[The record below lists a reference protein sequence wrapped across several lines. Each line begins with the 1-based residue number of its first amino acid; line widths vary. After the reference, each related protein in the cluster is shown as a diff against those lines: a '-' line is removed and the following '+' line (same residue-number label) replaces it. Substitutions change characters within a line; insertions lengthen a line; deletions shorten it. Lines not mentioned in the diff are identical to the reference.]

1 VSSTLQPPAR
11 LPNTSQTLG
20 YRFSVFELDLDGREL
35 RRNGTKLRL
44 QDQPFQVLRKLL
56 ERAGSIVTREELQSA
71 LWADDTFVDFDTS
84 LNTAIKRLREVL
96 GDSADLPVFVETIP
110 RRGYRFIAP
119 VEVHR
124 AQEASDS
131 VAPVTAA
138 APADKRRLLDSRSK
152 VGLACLGLVLA
163 GGAGALATWL
173 RSPIPAPRIIDST
186 QMTFDG
192 VAKTNFTVGGGQI
205 FYNESFGDHTSLLRL
220 PETGGLPATLDS
232 STPGLFVGAVSS
244 DGSMLLLGSPHKEF
258 ASVDVKAM
266 DLTSA
271 SIRNLGSIVANDGSW
286 APNGGLLLS
295 RSGVLYL
302 TDSNGSNE
310 RKMLSLSG
318 FIYHMRYSPD
328 KKRIRFTLA
337 NKFTSASH
345 IWEAAADGTNAHEL
359 FPGINELA
367 QVCCGE
373 WTPDGRYYTFLNIR
387 NGVRKVWISR
397 ASGSF
402 WDQGR
407 TAPMQ
412 LTTEPLNFN
421 CAVPSHD
428 GKKLFVCAQ
437 QPRAQL
443 ERFDAASGE
452 FVPYLSGMSAGEV
465 EVSRDGTQLVYVKYP
480 QETLWRSKT
489 DGSGAEQLTGPSLR
503 VALPHWSPDGKRI
516 AFSGA
521 KPGHPWNIFWISSQ
535 GGVAEQVSHGGFAD
549 LDATWSP
556 DGGTLAFG
564 LTEENQPHGY
574 SIQMLDVVAGRQTKL
589 NGSDGICCP
598 RWSPDGRYLIATSSA
613 NDDLLLYEFST
624 GHWSLLRKDFPHVG
638 YMAWTKS
645 SKEVIFD
652 TYEVKE
658 PFFYKL
664 HVPGGQIEPVVPLN
678 DIRRYYGE
686 WGSWS
691 GLAPDGSPLI
701 VRDISNEEIYALDWQ
716 LP

>member
-1 VSSTLQPPAR
+1 MSSTLQPPAK
-11 LPNTSQTLG
+11 PPSTSQTLS
-20 YRFSVFELDLDGREL
+20 YRFSVFELDVDAREL

-56 ERAGSIVTREELQSA
+56 DRAGSIVTREELQST

-119 VEVHR
+119 VEVR
-124 AQEASDS
+124 RNEEAADS
-131 VAPVTAA
+131 VTPVA
-138 APADKRRLLDSRSK
+138 APAGKRRLLGSRSRM
-152 VGLACLGLVLA
+152 GLACLGLALA
-163 GGAGALATWL
+163 AGAGALATWL

-186 QMTFDG
+186 QMTWDG
-192 VAKTNFTVGGGQI
+192 VAKTNFTVGNGQI
-205 FYNESFGDHTSLLRL
+205 FYNETFGDRVSLLRL
-220 PETGGLPATLDS
+220 PEAGGRPATLDS
-232 STPGLFVGAVSS
+232 STPGLFVGGVSS
-244 DGSMLLLGSPHKEF
+244 DGSMLLLGSPHKEPDG
-258 ASVDVKAM
+258 VDGKVM
-266 DLTSA
+266 DLPSA
-271 SIRNLGSIVANDGSW
+271 SIRDLGSVSANDGAWS
-286 APNGGLLLS
+286 PNGGFLLS
-295 RSGVLYL
+295 RAGALYL

-310 RKMLSLSG
+310 HKILSLSG
-318 FIYHMRYSPD
+318 FIHHMRYSPD
-328 KKRIRFTLA
+328 KKRIRFTVA
-337 NKFTSASH
+337 DKFTSASRL
-345 IWEAAADGTNAHEL
+345 WEAAADGSNLHEL
-359 FPGINELA
+359 FLGISDLA

-387 NGVRKVWISR
+387 NGVSKVWISR
-397 ASGSF
+397 DGGSL
-402 WDQGR
+402 WERER

-443 ERFDAASGE
+443 ERFDAGSGK

-480 QETLWRSKT
+480 EATLWRSKA
-489 DGSGAEQLTGPSLR
+489 DGSEAVQLTGPSLR
-503 VALPHWSPDGKRI
+503 VGLPHWSPDGKRI

-521 KPGHPWNIFWISSQ
+521 RPGHPWNIFLISSQ
-535 GGVAEQVSHGGFAD
+535 GGVAEQVTHGGSAD

-556 DGGTLAFG
+556 DSGTLAFG
-564 LTEENQPHGY
+564 QNGENQPQGD
-574 SIQMLDVVAGRQTKL
+574 SIQTLDLAAGRQTKL

-598 RWSPDGRYLIATSSA
+598 RWSPDGRYLIATRGT
-613 NDDLLLYEFST
+613 NDALLLYEFSS
-624 GHWSLLRKDFPHVG
+624 GHWSLVSKDVQHVG
-638 YMAWTKS
+638 YMAWSKN

-652 TYEVKE
+652 TYELKD
-658 PFFYKL
+658 PFFYRL
-664 HVPGGQIEPVVPLN
+664 YVPGGQIEPVVPLN
-678 DIRRYYGE
+678 DIRRYYGA